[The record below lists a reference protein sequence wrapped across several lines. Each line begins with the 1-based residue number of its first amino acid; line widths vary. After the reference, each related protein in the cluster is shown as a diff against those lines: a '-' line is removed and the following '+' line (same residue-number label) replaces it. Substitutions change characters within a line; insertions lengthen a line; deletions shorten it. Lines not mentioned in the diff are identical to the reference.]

1 MTQLQPAAP
10 PPAPIA
16 LPLPPAPEEGELL
29 NLGRLLGMIRRRL
42 PIMAIIFGT
51 ITSLVF
57 LWVIAQPRGYT
68 AEASIALDTR
78 RVNVQEIPNF
88 VTGVTL
94 DFPIVRTEVQV
105 LQSWPLAAKVIQSL
119 NMAEHP
125 EYGNGQLGTLG
136 RLAKSFKLPD
146 FIQSLFAPGPG
157 PALSM
162 DELVNRFNS
171 NLTVMTDGRSYVI
184 RIQFRSLDPAL
195 ASAVANQLV
204 ALYLSGQEEER
215 VQTVKRINGW
225 LNERAEEL
233 RTQVRRS
240 ELAVQQFREKN
251 NLAELKGSSV
261 SQQQIANLNNQLII
275 ASAERAEKEARFRQ
289 IQQGRSS
296 GNIASIAEVMNSPL
310 IARLREQE
318 VQVIRREAELNDRY
332 GEKHPTM
339 IAVRAERDDLRRK
352 IDTEIAKIA
361 QAIGAEA
368 DIARAREASLRGS
381 LDVLQRQAAQA
392 NPAEVRL
399 RELERDVD
407 ANRAVL
413 DAFLTRI
420 QEGATQENFVN
431 PFARVVSPAQMP
443 KYPDQPRRGLILMI
457 ASVIALA
464 VAFVVAVLIDT
475 FDRTARSTEQL
486 ERDVGV
492 SCLGLV
498 PRTGA
503 LARLGNR
510 ADLVLSQRSS
520 PFAEAVR
527 SIRAALTVSAIGA
540 PPKVILLTSAMPG
553 EGKSLIALS
562 LARSAALEGARV
574 LLIDC
579 DFRTPAIARSL
590 KVPGTNGLD
599 DLLMHGQSAHSP
611 IRTDQAS
618 GLHYI
623 PTEPAPQK
631 AQELL
636 GGRLFAGLLKEVRR
650 HYDLIILDCP
660 PVATVS
666 DSLLIAQQVDATL
679 VVAQWRRTKTHMLT
693 RAVRRLAQSHGRAV
707 AIVLNRI
714 DPGLFDRYTTGRRLS
729 LD

>member
-10 PPAPIA
+10 PPAA
-16 LPLPPAPEEGELL
+16 LLPPPRPQQEENELF
-29 NLGRLLGMIRRRL
+29 NVGRLFSLLRRRFL
-42 PIMAIIFGT
+42 VMVIVFGG
-51 ITSLVF
+51 ILSLAV

-68 AEASIALDTR
+68 AEATVALDTR

-88 VTGVTL
+88 ITGVTL

-119 NMAEHP
+119 NIAEHP
-125 EYGNGQLGTLG
+125 EYSKNQLGPLGRMVKTLG
-136 RLAKSFKLPD
+136 LPEAVQD
-146 FIQSLFAPGPG
+146 WFAPP
-157 PALSM
+157 PAPPLEM
-162 DELVNRFNS
+162 DELVNRFNG
-171 NLTVMTDGRSYVI
+171 NLSVMTDGRSYVI
-184 RIQFRSLDPAL
+184 RVQFRSVDPAL
-195 ASAVANQLV
+195 ASAVANGLV
-204 ALYLSGQEEER
+204 SLYLSGQEEER

-240 ELAVQQFREKN
+240 EIAVQQFREKN
-251 NLAELKGSSV
+251 NLAELRGASV

-275 ASAERAEKEARFRQ
+275 ASAERAEKDARFRQ

-296 GNIASIAEVMNSPL
+296 GNIASLGEVLNSPL
-310 IARLREQE
+310 VGRLREQE
-318 VQVIRREAELNDRY
+318 AQVIRREAELTDRY

-339 IAVRAERDDLRRK
+339 IAVRAEREDLRRK
-352 IDTEIAKIA
+352 IDSEIAKIA

-381 LDVLQRQAAQA
+381 LETLQRQAAQA

-399 RELERDVD
+399 RELERDVE

-431 PFARVVSPAQMP
+431 PFARVVSPAQPP

-457 ASVIALA
+457 AGIVAAA
-464 VAFVVAVLIDT
+464 VAFVLAVVLDAI
-475 FDRTARSTEQL
+475 DRTARSTEQL

-492 SCLGLV
+492 ACLGLV
-498 PRTGA
+498 PRAGTLLRSG
-503 LARLGNR
+503 GR
-510 ADLVLSQRSS
+510 ADLVLTQRAGS
-520 PFAEAVR
+520 FAEAIR
-527 SIRAALTVSAIGA
+527 SIRAALTVSSITS
-540 PPKVILLTSAMPG
+540 PPKVILMTSAVPN
-553 EGKSLIALS
+553 EGKSLLALS
-562 LARSAALEGARV
+562 LARSAAIDGARV

-579 DFRTPAIARSL
+579 DLRTPALARNL
-590 KVPGTNGLD
+590 KVPGTNGLA
-599 DLLMHGQSAHSP
+599 DLLLHGQTGTSP

-623 PTEPAPQK
+623 PTEAVPQK

-636 GGRLFAGLLKEVRR
+636 SSRLFAGLLKEVRR
-650 HYDLIILDCP
+650 HYDLVILDSP
-660 PVATVS
+660 PATTVS
-666 DSLLIAQQVDATL
+666 DSLLIAQQADATL
-679 VVAQWRRTKTHMLT
+679 LVAQWRQTQTHMIT
-693 RAVRRLAQSHGRAV
+693 RAVRRLVQSHSRAV
-707 AIVLNRI
+707 GLVLNKI
-714 DPGLFDRYTTGRRLS
+714 EPGLFDRYIDGRRLS

>member
-10 PPAPIA
+10 PPAA
-16 LPLPPAPEEGELL
+16 LIPPPAPMQEENELF
-29 NLGRLLGMIRRRL
+29 NVGRLFSLLRRRFL
-42 PIMAIIFGT
+42 VMLIVFGT
-51 ITSLVF
+51 IVALAV

-68 AEASIALDTR
+68 AEATVALDTR

-88 VTGVTL
+88 ITGVTL

-105 LQSWPLAAKVIQSL
+105 LQSWPLAAKVIQTL
-119 NMAEHP
+119 NIADHP
-125 EYGNGQLGTLG
+125 EYARNQLGPFGRMARTLG
-136 RLAKSFKLPD
+136 LPD
-146 FIQSLFAPGPG
+146 AIQGWFAPSSSP
-157 PALSM
+157 PMEM
-162 DELVNRFNS
+162 DELVNRFNG
-171 NLTVMTDGRSYVI
+171 NLSVMTDGRSYVI
-184 RIQFRSLDPAL
+184 RVQFRSVDPAL
-195 ASAVANQLV
+195 ASAVANRLV
-204 ALYLSGQEEER
+204 SLYLSGQEEER

-251 NLAELKGSSV
+251 NLAELRGASV

-275 ASAERAEKEARFRQ
+275 ASAERAEKDARFRQ

-296 GNIASIAEVMNSPL
+296 GNIASLGEVLNSPL
-310 IARLREQE
+310 VGRLREQE
-318 VQVIRREAELNDRY
+318 AQVIRREAELTDRY

-339 IAVRAERDDLRRK
+339 IAVRAEREDLRRK
-352 IDTEIAKIA
+352 IDSEIAKIA

-368 DIARAREASLRGS
+368 DIARAREASLRSS
-381 LDVLQRQAAQA
+381 LETLQRQAAQA

-431 PFARVVSPAQMP
+431 PFARVVSPAQPP
-443 KYPDQPRRGLILMI
+443 KYPDQPRRGLIL
-457 ASVIALA
+457 VIAAIIAAAVAVVLA
-464 VAFVVAVLIDT
+464 VILDEI
-475 FDRTARSTEQL
+475 DRTARSTEQL
-486 ERDVGV
+486 EREVGV
-492 SCLGLV
+492 ACLGLV
-498 PRTGA
+498 PRAGA
-503 LARLGNR
+503 LLRSGGR
-510 ADLVLSQRSS
+510 ADLVLTQRAG
-520 PFAEAVR
+520 PFAEAIR
-527 SIRAALTVSAIGA
+527 SIRAALTVSSITS
-540 PPKVILLTSAMPG
+540 PPKVILMTSAVPN
-553 EGKSLIALS
+553 EGKSLLALS
-562 LARSAALEGARV
+562 LARSAALDGARV

-579 DFRTPAIARSL
+579 DLRTPALARNL

-599 DLLMHGQSAHSP
+599 DLLIHGQTGTSP

-636 GGRLFAGLLKEVRR
+636 SGRLFAGLLKEVRR
-650 HYDLIILDCP
+650 HYDLVILDSP
-660 PVATVS
+660 PATAVS
-666 DSLLIAQQVDATL
+666 DSLLIAQQADATL
-679 VVAQWRRTKTHMLT
+679 LVAQWRQTQTHMIA
-693 RAVRRLAQSHGRAV
+693 RAVRRLVQSHSRAV
-707 AIVLNRI
+707 GLVLNKI
-714 DPGLFDRYTTGRRLS
+714 EPGLFDRYTDGRRLS

>member
-1 MTQLQPAAP
+1 MTHLQPTAP
-10 PPAPIA
+10 TPAPLP
-16 LPLPPAPEEGELL
+16 LPLPPVPEENELL
-29 NLGRLLGMIRRRL
+29 NLGRLFGMIRRRL
-42 PIMAIIFGT
+42 PIMAIIFGV
-51 ITSLVF
+51 IVSLTF

-68 AEASIALDTR
+68 AEATIALDTR

-105 LQSWPLAAKVIQSL
+105 LQSWPLASKVIQSL

-125 EYGNGQLGTLG
+125 EYGNNRLGTLG
-136 RLAKSFKLPD
+136 RLAKSFKFPD
-146 FIQSLFAPGPG
+146 FIQAWFAPP
-157 PALSM
+157 PAAPLSM
-162 DELVNRFNS
+162 DELVGRFS
-171 NLTVMTDGRSYVI
+171 RNLTVMTDGRSYVI
-184 RIQFRSLDPAL
+184 RVQFRSGDPAL
-195 ASAVANQLV
+195 AAAVANRLV

-233 RTQVRRS
+233 RAQVRRS
-240 ELAVQQFREKN
+240 EIAVQQFRQQN
-251 NLAELKGSSV
+251 NLAELKGATV
-261 SQQQIANLNNQLII
+261 SQQQISDLSNQLIL

-296 GNIASIAEVMNSPL
+296 GNIASLAEVMNSPL

-318 VQVIRREAELNDRY
+318 AQVIRREAELNDRY

-352 IDTEIAKIA
+352 IDAEIGKIA

-368 DIARAREASLRGS
+368 DIARAREASLRGN
-381 LDVLQRQAAQA
+381 LDALRRQAAQA

-431 PFARVVSPAQMP
+431 PFARVVNPAQMP
-443 KYPDQPRRGLILMI
+443 KSADQPRSGLILMI
-457 ASVIALA
+457 ASVIAAALA
-464 VAFVVAVLIDT
+464 FIIAVLIDT

-486 ERDVGV
+486 EREVGIT
-492 SCLGLV
+492 CLGLV
-498 PRTGA
+498 PRAGA

-510 ADLVLSQRSS
+510 ADLVLNQRTGA
-520 PFAEAVR
+520 FAEAIR
-527 SIRAALTVSAIGA
+527 SMRAALTVSAIGA
-540 PPKVILLTSAMPG
+540 PPKVVLVTSAAPG

-562 LARSAALEGARV
+562 LARSAALDGARV

-579 DFRTPAIARSL
+579 DFRAPAIARAL
-590 KVPGTNGLD
+590 KVPGTHGLD
-599 DLLMHGQSAHSP
+599 DLLIHGQSGHSP

-618 GLHYI
+618 GLHFI

-636 GGRLFAGLLKEVRR
+636 GGRLFAGLLTEVRR

-660 PVATVS
+660 PVTAVA
-666 DSLLIAQQVDATL
+666 DSLLIAQQADATL
-679 VVAQWRRTKTHMLT
+679 LVAQWRRTKTHLLT
-693 RAVRRLAQSHGRAV
+693 RAVRRLAQSHSRAV
-707 AIVLNRI
+707 ALVLNRI
-714 DPGLFDRYTTGRRLS
+714 DPGLFDRYTAGRRLS

>member
-1 MTQLQPAAP
+1 MTQIQPSAP
-10 PPAPIA
+10 VPAQIT
-16 LPLPPAPEEGELL
+16 LPLPPPQEENELL

-42 PIMAIIFGT
+42 PIMLITFGIIT
-51 ITSLVF
+51 VSTL
-57 LWVIAQPRGYT
+57 LWVMAQPNGYT
-68 AEASIALDTR
+68 AEASLALDTR

-105 LQSWPLAAKVIQSL
+105 LQSWPLAARVMQTLDIG
-119 NMAEHP
+119 NHP
-125 EYGNGQLGTLG
+125 EYSSRRLGTLA
-136 RLAKSFKLPD
+136 RLSKSLDLPD
-146 FIQSLFAPGPG
+146 AVQDLFTPAPGP
-157 PALSM
+157 PLAM
-162 DELVNRFNS
+162 DELVGQFNK
-171 NLTVMTDGRSYVI
+171 NLSVITDGRSYVI
-184 RIQFRSLDPAL
+184 RVQFRSADPAL

-204 ALYLSGQEEER
+204 TLYLSGQEEER
-215 VQTVKRINGW
+215 VQTIKRINGW

-240 ELAVQQFREKN
+240 ETAVQQFRQQN
-251 NLAELKGSSV
+251 NLAELKGNSV
-261 SQQQIANLNNQLII
+261 SQQQISELSNQLIL
-275 ASAERAEKEARFRQ
+275 ASAERAEKEARLRQ
-289 IQQGRSS
+289 IQQGR
-296 GNIASIAEVMNSPL
+296 GNSNAINIGEVMNSSL

-318 VQVIRREAELNDRY
+318 AQVIRREAELTDRY

-352 IDTEIAKIA
+352 IDQEIAKIA
-361 QAIGAEA
+361 QSISAEA
-368 DIARAREASLRGS
+368 DIARAREGSLRGN
-381 LDVLQRQAAQA
+381 LDGLRRQAAQA

-420 QEGATQENFVN
+420 QQGATQENFVN
-431 PFARVVSPAQMP
+431 PSARVVSPAQMP
-443 KYPDQPRRGLILMI
+443 KSADQPRSGLIMI
-457 ASVIALA
+457 IAAIVGAGL
-464 VAFVVAVLIDT
+464 AFVLAVLIDA

-486 ERDVGV
+486 EREIGV

-498 PRTGA
+498 PRTG
-503 LARLGNR
+503 RLSNR
-510 ADLVLSQRSS
+510 ADMVLSQRAGL
-520 PFAEAVR
+520 FAEAIR
-527 SIRAALTVSAIGA
+527 SVRAALKVSSVGA
-540 PPKVILLTSAMPG
+540 PPKVILLTSAVAG

-562 LARSAALEGARV
+562 LARSAALDGSRV

-579 DFRTPAIARSL
+579 DFRNPTVARAL
-590 KVPGTNGLD
+590 KVPATNGLD
-599 DLLMHGQSAHSP
+599 HLLIHGNSGGSP
-611 IRTDQAS
+611 IRTDDAS
-618 GLHYI
+618 GLHFI
-623 PTEPAPQK
+623 PTEAAPHK

-666 DSLLIAQQVDATL
+666 DTLLIAQQADATL
-679 VVAQWRRTKTHMLT
+679 VVAQWRKTPTHMLN
-693 RAVRRLAQSHGRAV
+693 RSVRRLAQGHSRAV
-707 AIVLNRI
+707 ALVLNRI
-714 DPGLFDRYTTGRRLS
+714 DPGLFDRYTRGRRLS